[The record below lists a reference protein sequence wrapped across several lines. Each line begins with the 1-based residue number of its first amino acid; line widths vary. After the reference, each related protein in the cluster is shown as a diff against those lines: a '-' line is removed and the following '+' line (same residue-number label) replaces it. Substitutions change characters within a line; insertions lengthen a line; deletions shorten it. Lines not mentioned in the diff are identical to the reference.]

1 VGRVVVVGGGI
12 SGLAAA
18 WELSGGA
25 NGVDTD
31 PDGAYGSGA
40 HVVVLESG
48 SRLGGALDS
57 AKFGARVVDTGPDG
71 FLGRRPEALDLCHEI
86 GLGDA
91 LVPIAGRG
99 AGVWARGRVRPLP
112 DGLALGIP
120 TRFWPAARSGI
131 LGLRGQ
137 LGLARDALLPRPDVR
152 GPIGDRSIGPLVAR
166 KLGQRVADRL
176 VDPLIGG
183 IHAGSV
189 DDMSAAATYPPLL
202 AAAQKRGSLMRAL
215 RAEVPAPAPA
225 AAPAGDAP
233 PLFWALNG
241 GMAALVE
248 QLRAALVAR
257 GVQIRCDTPVTSL
270 ERHAPQ
276 TGRSDRWN
284 VLTTRSGNDGDKTWK
299 RVSSSGADAVVLAVP
314 APVAAD
320 LLKPHDDEAAGLLE
334 SISYA
339 SVTLVTFRVPV
350 EALASP
356 LAGTGFLVPR
366 RSAPPSGGDPWAVT
380 AVTYLS
386 EKWPHLATGGEVL
399 LRASLGRYGD
409 DRAEEW
415 SDDEVVARAWSE
427 LGLLMGVRGE
437 PLEARVARWP
447 QAFPQY
453 RVHHLMRT
461 AGIEA
466 AMARIGG
473 IAVAGAAYRGVGIPA
488 CIASGRAAAKAVS

>member
-25 NGVDTD
+25 D
-31 PDGAYGSGA
+31 
-40 HVVVLESG
+40 VVVLEST

-57 AKFGARVVDTGPDG
+57 AKFGGRIVDTGPDG

-112 DGLALGIP
+112 AGLALGIP

-183 IHAGSV
+183 IHAGTV

-215 RAEVPAPAPA
+215 RAQVPAPSD
-225 AAPAGDAP
+225 DAP

-241 GMAALVE
+241 GMASLIE
-248 QLRAALVAR
+248 QLRAALIAR
-257 GVQIRCDTPVTSL
+257 GVEIRCDAPVLSL
-270 ERHAPQ
+270 ERAQ
-276 TGRSDRWN
+276 AGSARWN
-284 VLTTRSGNDGDKTWK
+284 VVTGEGDDGRSI
-299 RVSSSGADAVVLAVP
+299 GADGVVLAVP
-314 APVAAD
+314 AEAAAH
-320 LLKPHDDEAAGLLE
+320 LLKPHDDEAAGLLGG
-334 SISYA
+334 ISYA
-339 SVTLVTFRVPV
+339 SVTLVTFRVPL
-350 EALASP
+350 EALTSA

-366 RSAPPSGGDPWAVT
+366 KSAPPAGGDAWAVT
-380 AVTYLS
+380 AATYLS
-386 EKWPHLATGGEVL
+386 EKWPHLATEGEVL
-399 LRASLGRYGD
+399 LRASLGRSGD
-409 DRAEEW
+409 NRAEEW
-415 SDDEVVARAWSE
+415 SDDAVVERAWGE
-427 LGLLMGVRGE
+427 LGVLMGVRGE
-437 PLEARVARWP
+437 PLEERVTRWP
-447 QAFPQY
+447 RAFPQY

-466 AMARIGG
+466 AVARIGG

-488 CIASGRAAAKAVS
+488 CIASGRAAAQAIA

>member
-1 VGRVVVVGGGI
+1 VGRVVVIGGGI

-18 WELSGGA
+18 WELSGGRH
-25 NGVDTD
+25 GVDVD
-31 PDGAYGSGA
+31 PDGSSGSGA
-40 HVVVLESG
+40 HVIVLEST

-57 AKFGARVVDTGPDG
+57 AKFGGRIVDTGPDG
-71 FLGRRPEALDLCHEI
+71 FLGRRPEALELCHEI

-112 DGLALGIP
+112 PGLALGIP

-166 KLGQRVADRL
+166 KLGRRVSDRL

-189 DDMSAAATYPPLL
+189 DDMSAAAVYPPLL
-202 AAAQKRGSLMRAL
+202 AAAQRRGSLMRAL
-215 RAEVPAPAPA
+215 RAQVPA
-225 AAPAGDAP
+225 AAPADSAP

-241 GMAALVE
+241 GMASMVD
-248 QLRAALVAR
+248 QLRAALTAR
-257 GVQIRCDTPVTSL
+257 GVEIACGLSVERL
-270 ERHAPQ
+270 ERVDRPEDGAA
-276 TGRSDRWN
+276 RWN
-284 VLTTRSGNDGDKTWK
+284 VVANAPQVAGHRYQ
-299 RVSSSGADAVVLAVP
+299 RVIAARAVVLAVP
-314 APVAAD
+314 APVASA
-320 LLKPHDDEAAGLLE
+320 LLAPHDDEAADLLGH
-334 SISYA
+334 ISYA
-339 SVTLVTFRVPV
+339 SVTLVTFRVPD
-350 EALASP
+350 EALAAP
-356 LAGTGFLVPR
+356 LVGTGFLVPR
-366 RSAPPSGGDPWAVT
+366 RSPPPSGGDAWAVT

-386 EKWPHLATGGEVL
+386 EKWPHLAAEGEVL

-409 DRAEEW
+409 NRAEEW
-415 SDDEVVARAWSE
+415 SDEEVVGRAWNE
-427 LGLLMGVRGE
+427 LGVLMGVRGE
-437 PLEARVARWP
+437 PLEARVSRWP
-447 QAFPQY
+447 GAFPQY

-466 AMARIGG
+466 AVARIGG
-473 IAVAGAAYRGVGIPA
+473 IAVAGSAYRGVGIPA
-488 CIASGRAAAKAVS
+488 CIASGRAAAQAIA

>member
-1 VGRVVVVGGGI
+1 MGRVVVVGGGI

-25 NGVDTD
+25 D
-31 PDGAYGSGA
+31 
-40 HVVVLESG
+40 VVVVVEAAP
-48 SRLGGALDS
+48 RLGGALDS
-57 AKFGARVVDTGPDG
+57 AKFGGRIVDTGPDG

-112 DGLALGIP
+112 AGLALGIP

-131 LGLRGQ
+131 LGVRGQ

-215 RAEVPAPAPA
+215 RAEVPAPSA
-225 AAPAGDAP
+225 DAP

-241 GMAALVE
+241 GMASLVE
-248 QLRAALVAR
+248 QLRVALIAR
-257 GVQIRCDTPVTSL
+257 GVEIRCDAPVRSL
-270 ERHAPQ
+270 ERHQGGSA
-276 TGRSDRWN
+276 WN
-284 VLTTRSGNDGDKTWK
+284 VVADQATG
-299 RVSSSGADAVVLAVP
+299 SGADAVVLAVP
-314 APVAAD
+314 AEAAAH
-320 LLKPHDDEAAGLLE
+320 LLEPHDDEAAGLLG

-339 SVTLVTFRVPV
+339 SVTLVTFRVPL

-366 RSAPPSGGDPWAVT
+366 RSAPPAGGDPWAVT

-386 EKWPHLATGGEVL
+386 EKWPHLATEGEVL

-409 DRAEEW
+409 TRTEEW
-415 SDDEVVARAWSE
+415 SDEAVVGRAWSE
-427 LGLLMGVRGE
+427 LGVLMGVRGE
-437 PLEARVARWP
+437 PLEARVTRWP
-447 QAFPQY
+447 RAFPQY

-466 AMARIGG
+466 AVARIGG
-473 IAVAGAAYRGVGIPA
+473 VAVAGAAYRGVGIPA
-488 CIASGRAAAKAVS
+488 CIASGRAAAQAIA

>member
-18 WELSGGA
+18 WELSGGPD
-25 NGVDTD
+25 GVDAD
-31 PDGAYGSGA
+31 PDGTFGSGA
-40 HVVVLESG
+40 HVVVIEST

-57 AKFGARVVDTGPDG
+57 AKFGGRIVDTGPDG

-202 AAAQKRGSLMRAL
+202 VAAQKRGSLMRAL
-215 RAEVPAPAPA
+215 RAQVPAPAD
-225 AAPAGDAP
+225 DAP
-233 PLFWALNG
+233 PLFWAVNG

-248 QLRAALVAR
+248 KLRVALIAR
-257 GVQIRCDTPVTSL
+257 GVQFWCDTTVRWI
-270 ERHAPQ
+270 ERVEQ
-276 TGRSDRWN
+276 RGGSTTRWN
-284 VLTTRSGNDGDKTWK
+284 VVTGDPLHSGGDRKYQ
-299 RVSSSGADAVVLAVP
+299 RSSGAEAVVLAVP

-320 LLKPHDDEAAGLLE
+320 LLQPHDDEAAGLLAK
-334 SISYA
+334 ISYA
-339 SVTLVTFRVPV
+339 SVTLVTLRVPTD
-350 EALASP
+350 ALASP

-366 RSAPPSGGDPWAVT
+366 RSAPPSGGDAWAVT

-386 EKWPHLATGGEVL
+386 EKWPHLATEGEVL

-409 DRAEEW
+409 DRTEEW

-427 LGLLMGVRGE
+427 LGVLMGVRGE
-437 PLEARVARWP
+437 PLEARVTRWP